1 MTWICQVVLTLIFRL
16 SPVNVFAG
24 IHKNPIF
31 CGILVVTMV
40 LQVLIVEFGSVAFR
54 VSEGGLDGKFW
65 ALSFGIG
72 LGSLPVQQ
80 VINVIFKLGQSY
92 KGYRMKR
99 RLQRNASLST
109 RHTDDNEFGGHAHA
123 D

>member
-1 MTWICQVVLTLIFRL
+1 MHR
-16 SPVNVFAG
+16 
-24 IHKNPIF
+24 NPIF

-54 VSEGGLDGKFW
+54 VSEGGLDAKFW
-65 ALSFGIG
+65 ALSFGVG

-80 VINVIFKLGQSY
+80 VINVLFRFGQRY

-99 RLQRNASLST
+99 RLQRNASLSI
-109 RHTDDNEFGGHAHA
+109 RHTDDNEVSGHAHA
-123 D
+123 E